1 MNFCLSLVLFLI
13 HQNDPTLHLVPAK
26 WDHITLLNSYSRL
39 FKIIEKLITTSVR
52 TCTLRALSEKAFA
65 CVQDLFL
72 TRNDVILGERENQ
85 KYLAMD
91 IPAFKT
97 ASVNSRED
105 IALSSSCINVSVLQR
120 SRVAGFHFSARLV
133 FSGGSDGLARDRA
146 GQLG

>member
-1 MNFCLSLVLFLI
+1 M
-13 HQNDPTLHLVPAK
+13 
-26 WDHITLLNSYSRL
+26 
-39 FKIIEKLITTSVR
+39 
-52 TCTLRALSEKAFA
+52 
-65 CVQDLFL
+65 QDLFL

-91 IPAFKT
+91 IPGFKT

-105 IALSSSCINVSVLQR
+105 IALSSSCINVSVPQR
-120 SRVAGFHFSARLV
+120 SQRVAGFHFSARPV

>member
-26 WDHITLLNSYSRL
+26 WDHINRALNSYSRL

-52 TCTLRALSEKAFA
+52 TCTLRALSEKAFP

-72 TRNDVILGERENQ
+72 TRNDVIPGERENQ

-120 SRVAGFHFSARLV
+120 SRVAGFHFSARD
-133 FSGGSDGLARDRA
+133 SDGLARDRA